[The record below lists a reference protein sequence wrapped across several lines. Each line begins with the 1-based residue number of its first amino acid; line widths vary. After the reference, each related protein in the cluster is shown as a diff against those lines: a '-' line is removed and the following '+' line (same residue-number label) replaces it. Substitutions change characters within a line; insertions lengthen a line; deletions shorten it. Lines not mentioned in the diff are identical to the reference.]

1 MIMRYSQLLDTLGN
15 EVIFESP
22 LLAAGEVS
30 PYQVQRRLTD
40 WSKAG
45 KINLLRR
52 GLYILPRTKRKF
64 EPHPFHIA
72 NRMSAG
78 SYISLEMALR
88 YYNLI
93 PEHVAIIT
101 SVTTGRPRVWENE
114 FGRFIYRHIQP
125 RYFFGMEYR
134 LIIGQQYAFIAYPEK
149 ALLDLIYLRKGGDS
163 PEFLQSLRL
172 QNLEELDL
180 TRLQKFADRF
190 DKPKLHRATAEITKL
205 AECEMQEYELL

>member
-1 MIMRYSQLLDTLGN
+1 MRYSQVLNTLEN
-15 EVIFESP
+15 EVLFESP
-22 LLAAGEVS
+22 LLAVGEVS

-45 KINLLRR
+45 KIELLRR
-52 GLYILPRTKRKF
+52 GLYILPKAKRKI

-72 NRMSAG
+72 NRMAAG
-78 SYISLEMALR
+78 SYVSLEMALH

-101 SVTTGRPRVWENE
+101 SITTGRPGAWENE
-114 FGRFIYRHIQP
+114 FGRFSYRHIQP
-125 RYFFGMEYR
+125 RYFFGIEHR
-134 LIIGQQYAFIAYPEK
+134 LIIKQQYAFIAYPEK

-163 PEFLQSLRL
+163 PEFIQSLRL

-180 TRLQKFADRF
+180 KRLQKFANRF
-190 DKPKLHRATAEITKL
+190 DKPKLHRAAAVIKKL
-205 AECEMQEYELL
+205 AECEMREYELL